1 MKENHFYFGEVDRLN
16 TLDDY
21 VVELPEEIATP
32 DQLLQAYDD
41 LLHFPEYFGFNWNA
55 MDECLRDLEWI
66 QNRRI
71 IIIHKSLPKIERS
84 QVRIYLSILSDCM
97 REWEKNG
104 AHVVIVAF
112 PEQIEQY
119 VNSLLQRSS
128 DGV

>member
-21 VVELPEEIATP
+21 VVELPEEIATA
-32 DQLLQAYDD
+32 DQLLKAYDD

-97 REWEKNG
+97 REWEKNE
-104 AHVVIVAF
+104 AHVVVVVF
-112 PEQIEQY
+112 PEGLEQL
-119 VNSLLQRSS
+119 VNSLLQIPS
-128 DGV
+128 DDA

>member
-55 MDECLRDLEWI
+55 MDECLRDL
-66 QNRRI
+66 
-71 IIIHKSLPKIERS
+71 
-84 QVRIYLSILSDCM
+84 
-97 REWEKNG
+97 
-104 AHVVIVAF
+104 
-112 PEQIEQY
+112 
-119 VNSLLQRSS
+119 
-128 DGV
+128 